1 MPGKDTE
8 LENDQVISFI
18 LWKLEI
24 VYQCN
29 GDSQLIKLRD
39 QTVYRDWGSL
49 EISDLLKQFHSQ
61 KKRGFI
67 ICPRYGKGCTFHC
80 KETISRLVYNSN
92 NKGFVPTENNFL
104 KIH

>member
-29 GDSQLIKLRD
+29 GDSQLIKLGD
-39 QTVYRDWGSL
+39 QIVYRDWDSL
-49 EISDLLKQFHSQ
+49 EMI
-61 KKRGFI
+61 
-67 ICPRYGKGCTFHC
+67 YWN
-80 KETISRLVYNSN
+80 NS
-92 NKGFVPTENNFL
+92 TLDNFYEVL
-104 KIH
+104 